1 MDALEILTNLDNV
14 FPVFQPIFS
23 ADEQR
28 VIGYEIFGRYRSE
41 NGVVSLGPFF
51 LDESIPE
58 EYRLEVDHIVL
69 KRALDKALSLEDD
82 VLLFVNKDAD
92 LLMYDNAESFLALLL
107 EYEGKGIKLNRI
119 VIESTER
126 IYKGDMEHL
135 DHLLNYLRTYGFKIA
150 IENTGNE
157 RSHLDRIGQLAP
169 NILKIDLNEL
179 RSVATAQV
187 LHDILYSLSLLA
199 RKIGIT
205 LLFENIEMTYQLQ
218 FAWKNGGRYYQG
230 HYLQRPSEAFIDR
243 DILKE
248 KLKDEWHGF
257 ISYEKKKLEAVYKAT
272 NDFNEKLQR
281 IIQLRGRKYSEYEE
295 LLNALSCELND
306 TAFRLYVCDEN
317 GFQRS
322 ANLFKEAE
330 NWQLQK
336 EYLQKNWSWRPY
348 FLENIMKM
356 RIAKKGILSDLYS
369 DIETGET
376 IRTFSFPLTDD
387 DFLFVD
393 ISYDYLYDH
402 DGLI

>member
-281 IIQLRGRKYSEYEE
+281 IIQLRGRKFSEYEE